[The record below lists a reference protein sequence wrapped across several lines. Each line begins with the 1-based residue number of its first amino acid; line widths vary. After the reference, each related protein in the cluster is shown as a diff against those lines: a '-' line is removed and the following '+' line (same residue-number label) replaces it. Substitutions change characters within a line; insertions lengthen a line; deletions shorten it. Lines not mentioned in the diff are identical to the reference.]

1 MRFSHWRHHH
11 RWDDGYFGDYGD
23 YGDYDYDYVPEWRYD
38 NAWYT
43 GAGYG
48 GGWRGWY

>member
-11 RWDDGYFGDYGD
+11 RWDDGFYGDYGD
-23 YGDYDYDYVPEWRYD
+23 YGDNDYVPEWRYD